1 HRDGASDPRP
11 LSLNAFDGLRPK
23 RLRSCVFRLA
33 GAFSWPPCDRGWRGY
48 FACDLFIGVENVT
61 NVGNGIIDEGH
72 VRGRAGGGRAPK
84 AWERHV
90 PARTA
95 VGIAGDQAGG
105 LAIDVAAV
113 AEHLLGL
120 GRNLRRVGFA
130 LDGGVART
138 LVEIHEPDHVGPP
151 AVVSGRTGL

>member
-84 AWERHV
+84 AWERNV
-90 PARTA
+90 PER
-95 VGIAGDQAGG
+95 
-105 LAIDVAAV
+105 
-113 AEHLLGL
+113 E
-120 GRNLRRVGFA
+120 GRPKPGNNMSRRVRPSVSRA
-130 LDGGVART
+130 TKPVDLRSMWLPSLST
-138 LVEIHEPDHVGPP
+138 CLVS
-151 AVVSGRTGL
+151 VVTCA